1 MERIMADV
9 KATRRYDSS
18 RRAVQARENRAA
30 VLVAARELFLSGGFA
45 ATTVAAIATRAGVS
59 VETVYKGFGGKPGL
73 VRALCE
79 EAFAGDGPVP
89 PQVCSDLL
97 QATEVDA
104 RTIIRGFGTLSTEV
118 APRVAPIQLLA
129 RDAAATDPEMA
140 ALYTEMQDQRL
151 ERMTQNAQN
160 LAAAGHLRD
169 DITVEHAGQVMW
181 TYSSSEVYELLVR
194 RRGWPL
200 ERFGAFI
207 ADALIAALL
216 PPELTTG
223 RSTASSSC
231 PSA

>member
-1 MERIMADV
+1 MAEV

-30 VLVAARELFLSGGFA
+30 VVAAAGELFLSGGFA
-45 ATTVAAIATRAGVS
+45 ATTVAAIAARAGVS

-89 PQVCSDLL
+89 PHVRSDRM
-97 QATEVDA
+97 QATETDA
-104 RTIIRGFGTLSTEV
+104 RAIIRGFGTLSTEV

-140 ALYTEMQDQRL
+140 GLYTEMQDQRL
-151 ERMTQNAQN
+151 ERMTHNARN
-160 LAAAGHLRD
+160 LAAAGHLRE
-169 DITVEHAGQVMW
+169 DITVAHAGQVMW
-181 TYSSSEVYELLVR
+181 TYSSPELYELLVLR
-194 RRGWPL
+194 QGWPL

-207 ADALIAALL
+207 ADALISALL
-216 PPELTTG
+216 TPT
-223 RSTASSSC
+223 S
-231 PSA
+231 PSNNPS